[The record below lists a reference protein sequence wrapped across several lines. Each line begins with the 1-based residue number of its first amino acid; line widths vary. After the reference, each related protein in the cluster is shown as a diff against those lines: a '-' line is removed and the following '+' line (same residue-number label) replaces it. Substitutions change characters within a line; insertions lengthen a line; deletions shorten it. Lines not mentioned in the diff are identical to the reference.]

1 MLLLAR
7 LVVLG
12 LAISPTL
19 GLTDKEIAAFTT
31 REIADSDDQT
41 DRNRLKSQL
50 FAVDNEDGSITV
62 TTNGVPWHKVGE
74 FPDPM
79 LESWNS
85 FTMFKEPVMRPEGK
99 ELTCL
104 PSGPIGISV
113 SGAYIH
119 SWWSTSNKG
128 CFYAA
133 NTDEFDVCGGS
144 TTPDNQY
151 HYHQYSPCVNMPF
164 CGDESPIFGVALDG
178 IPIFGPI
185 ADNGRQVTRID
196 LDKCGGR
203 YDKNGRYKYHVTMD
217 PPYFPSCFRGELRK
231 DVGIPA
237 GDFTCTCPYDDSKL
251 ETGGGAQICDFRGD
265 VSVPAACEDN
275 IPLNATISR
284 KWRQVQR
291 YLQLAACC
299 PAGKN
304 CGTSCETE
312 KGTKDEC
319 QVETRKVGV
328 MTNLPKEVSCWESC
342 YMECI
347 ETDAC
352 NCKRK
357 CRRECAGRNGASDGR
372 KKREVEREARRRTG
386 KFEKCRNKI
395 KKNDV

>member
-12 LAISPTL
+12 LAISPAL

-31 REIADSDDQT
+31 REIAEDDQS
-41 DRNRLKSQL
+41 DRNKLKSQL

-119 SWWSTSNKG
+119 SWWSTSNRG

-133 NTDEFDVCGGS
+133 NTDQFDVCGGS

-151 HYHQYSPCVNMPF
+151 HYHQYSPCVNMPI

-284 KWRQVQR
+284 KWRQEQR
-291 YLQLAACC
+291 YLQLASCC

-312 KGTKDEC
+312 KGTKEEC

-357 CRRECAGRNGASDGR
+357 CRRECVGRNGASDGR
-372 KKREVEREARRRTG
+372 KKREVEREVRRRTG

-395 KKNDV
+395 RKNDV